1 MAEEIILPLEHIYN
15 MSILTGVVPSE
26 LKIARVIPIY
36 KKGEKSDCSIYRPI
50 SMLNIF
56 NKILEKLVFTR
67 VISFLN
73 KNKIIYNNQFG
84 FRSNHSTSQALIKV
98 LDRVYES
105 MGKGDTAVDVY
116 LDIEKA
122 FDCINHNISLNKLQY
137 YGIRGVAW
145 NWFSSYLE
153 NRKQF
158 VSVKYYNSSVM
169 VINYGVPQGS
179 VLGPLLFL
187 LYINDIQYADSA
199 AILNLFADDTSLFV
213 FDKDPIELFNRC
225 NHSLNAINDWFLANK
240 LKLSLDK
247 CLYTIFNMGN
257 RRLLPADH
265 GLSVSGI
272 QLKRTKSVKY
282 LGVFI
287 DEDLTRQDHIH
298 YLINKLMNFCSIFYK
313 LRSILPKPI

>member
-1 MAEEIILPLEHIYN
+1 M
-15 MSILTGVVPSE
+15 PSGF
-26 LKIARVIPIY
+26 KTARVIPIY
-36 KKGEKSDCSIYRPI
+36 KKGEKTECSNYRPI

-84 FRSNHSTSQALIKV
+84 FISNHSTSQALVNV

-105 MGKGDTAVDVY
+105 LDKGDIAVGVY

-122 FDCINHNISLNKLQY
+122 FDCINHNILLDKLKY

-158 VSVKYYNSSVM
+158 VSVNYTSSVM

-187 LYINDIQYADSA
+187 LYINDIQYADPA

-213 FDKDPIELFNRC
+213 FDRDPTELFIRC
-225 NHSLNAINDWFLANK
+225 NHSLNALNDWFLANK

-247 CLYTIFNMGN
+247 CLYTLFN
-257 RRLLPADH
+257 
-265 GLSVSGI
+265 
-272 QLKRTKSVKY
+272 K
-282 LGVFI
+282 
-287 DEDLTRQDHIH
+287 
-298 YLINKLMNFCSIFYK
+298 
-313 LRSILPKPI
+313 